1 MVKLLINMVSDAIA
15 KKYNLD
21 GVYDKLDKI
30 SKQIEQT
37 RKNTTKFGKYVEE
50 LEKDIANLKAV
61 LTKNKVE
68 EKTEFWK
75 KTQKELKKKV
85 KGLK

>member
-1 MVKLLINMVSDAIA
+1 MVSDAIA